1 MRISSVWLASLA
13 SLVFAAFPEASLATP
28 QIIVPFEPT
37 EAAARSSGA
46 PAGSSG
52 IAVRL
57 NAAELQSLP
66 PESAIEL
73 TLPNGARQQYV
84 LELTQANSDG
94 TISFFARHARPGT
107 RYRAIVTHGP
117 GGAFAVFDTP
127 QGQFRLVPGGTH
139 DWLVDA
145 ATLPPEPVS
154 GNDAIVPPRSLME
167 RAPAPQARSADT
179 FVAVPGVNAL
189 VTSAALP
196 TPQATI
202 DIMFVVTSG
211 LADNLGADLNTRMNF
226 LVARANA
233 AYADSEIAITLRL
246 VRIVTVDYPDT
257 NSASAALD
265 DITPVAG
272 GFDAAHFGAIED
284 IRAAAGADMVA
295 LMLDGF
301 DFGGGGVAWLSNE
314 DPYAPFMYS
323 VTKGC
328 VRGCEAVAI
337 HEFGHNMGN
346 QHDRHTTAWQ
356 AGGVAADDVPP
367 GAFSYSFGYAYC
379 HNGTLSCNP
388 NLAPASGGCA
398 AASQPQCSDASDDN
412 NFRDIMAYFQTSTD
426 LIYKFSNPLV
436 DCVAEFGDQVPRAC
450 GVDELAVDSANTA
463 LSMNNMREGISALF
477 PEGGTGDPVGECSE
491 GPLPV
496 VCPLPDVN
504 GDGTPDLA
512 AVRAGATRA
521 EVRSG
526 ANGTLIRTLSFLN
539 DDYTPAGAAVV
550 PDTDADGVAELAV
563 LAVRDSDSRLI
574 VQMRDL
580 DGSGTARSVF
590 FATGHTP
597 IAIALVRE
605 DADDNGTP
613 ELAVLS
619 TRNTDDRGVIEVK
632 NANGVA
638 NTRTL
643 WAPAGYAPLDVE
655 SVPDADGNAVPDIA
669 LLASRISD
677 GRNLVQVRNA
687 DGSGSPYS
695 TFFALNQTAID
706 LAVLPDK
713 ETDGIPEV
721 AVLSS
726 NNIDGRLLV
735 ELKNASGA
743 ANHFP
748 FWLGAGYTGLG
759 LAAVTPADGNSKP
772 EIAILR
778 QRQSDGRIL
787 VSVRNASGA
796 DTLRSIFYTVG
807 YTGRGLAMFQD
818 VDDNDID
825 EAAVLMTRNSDGRI
839 LVQSRNTLG
848 TPAPVSYFFEP

>member
-1 MRISSVWLASLA
+1 MRFGRVWLASLA
-13 SLVFAAFPEASLATP
+13 SVMLATLSGVALATP
-28 QIIVPFEPT
+28 QIIVPAEPAG
-37 EAAARSSGA
+37 AAARSSIA
-46 PAGSSG
+46 PAGSGG

-73 TLPNGARQQYV
+73 TLPSGARQQYV
-84 LELTQANSDG
+84 LELTQANGDG
-94 TISFFARHARPGT
+94 TLSFFARHARPGT
-107 RYRAIVTHGP
+107 GYRAIMTHGT
-117 GGAFAVFDTP
+117 GGSFAVFDTP
-127 QGQFRLVPGGTH
+127 QGQFRLVPGGSH

-145 ATLPPEPVS
+145 SLLPPEPVS
-154 GNDAIVPPRSLME
+154 GNDAIVPPPSL
-167 RAPAPQARSADT
+167 RARGTSPRPGPAET

-189 VTSAALP
+189 PTTAALP

-233 AYADSEIAITLRL
+233 AYADSDIAITLRL
-246 VRIVTVDYPDT
+246 VRVVTVDYPDS

-265 DITPVAG
+265 DITPIGA
-272 GFDAAHFGAIED
+272 GFDDAHFGSIEAM
-284 IRAAAGADMVA
+284 RAAAGADMVA

-301 DFGGGGVAWLSNE
+301 DFGGGGVAWLSDDN
-314 DPYAPFMYS
+314 PYAPLMYS

-328 VRGCEAVAI
+328 VRGCESVAI

-356 AGGVAADDVPP
+356 AGGVAAGSVPT
-367 GAFSYSFGYAYC
+367 GAFAYSFGYAYC
-379 HNGTLSCNP
+379 DNGTLSCNP
-388 NLAPASGGCA
+388 NLPPASGGCA
-398 AASQPQCSDASDDN
+398 AGSQPQCSDPNDAN

-426 LIYKFSNPLV
+426 LIYKFSNPLI
-436 DCVAEFGDQVPRAC
+436 DCVTDFGDQVPRAC
-450 GVDELAVDSANTA
+450 GVDELAADSANTA
-463 LSMNNMREGISALF
+463 LSMNNLREDISALF
-477 PEGGTGDPVGECSE
+477 QEGGTGEPVGECTE

-496 VCPLPDVN
+496 GCPLPDVN

-512 AVRAGATRA
+512 VVRAAATRG
-521 EVRSG
+521 EIRSG
-526 ANGTLIRTLSFLN
+526 ADGTLIRTLSFLN
-539 DDYTPAGAAVV
+539 GDYTPAGAVV
-550 PDTDADGVAELAV
+550 IPDTDLDGVPELGV
-563 LAVRDSDSRLI
+563 LAVRDSDSRLV
-574 VQMRDL
+574 VQIRDL
-580 DGSGTARSVF
+580 DGTGTARSLF

-597 IAIALVRE
+597 VAIALIQE
-605 DADDNGTP
+605 DTDDDGSP

-619 TRNTDDRGVIEVK
+619 TRNSDDRGAIEVK
-632 NANGVA
+632 NAIGA
-638 NTRTL
+638 PNTGTF
-643 WAPAGYAPLDVE
+643 WAPAGYVPLDVE
-655 SVPDADGNAVPDIA
+655 TVPDADGNDVPDIA

-687 DGSGSPYS
+687 DGAGAPYS
-695 TFFALNQTAID
+695 TFFALTQTAID

-713 ETDGIPEV
+713 DADGIPEV

-726 NNIDGRLLV
+726 NIVDGRLLA
-735 ELKNASGA
+735 ELKNASGT
-743 ANHFP
+743 ANRFQI
-748 FWLGAGYTGLG
+748 WLGTGYTGLG
-759 LAAVTPADGNSKP
+759 LAAVTPADGNSTP

-787 VSVRNASGA
+787 VSVRNAFGA
-796 DTLRSIFYTVG
+796 DTVRSIFYTTG
-807 YTGRGLAMFQD
+807 YTGRGLAIRD
-818 VDDNDID
+818 VDGDDVA

-848 TPAPVSYFFEP
+848 APEPRSYFFAP